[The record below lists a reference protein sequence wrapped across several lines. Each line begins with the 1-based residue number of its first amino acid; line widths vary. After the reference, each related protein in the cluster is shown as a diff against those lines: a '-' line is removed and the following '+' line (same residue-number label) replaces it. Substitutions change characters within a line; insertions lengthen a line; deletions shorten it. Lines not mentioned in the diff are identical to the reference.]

1 MSRKIAVVGAGI
13 AGASCAR
20 ALADADIAVSV
31 FEKSRGPGGRMAT
44 RRATSPLGKV
54 QFDHGAPYFSA
65 FGDDM
70 RARVADWE
78 ARGLCT
84 AWDAAF
90 EMIGASGAASV
101 APGEHYVGLPRMSA
115 LTRDLLSGTE
125 LHTKTRITHVRPG
138 ASGPTLCT
146 DDEEFGPFDAA
157 VIAMPAPQ
165 AAPLLAELAPE
176 LSARAAKVV
185 MDPVWS
191 AMVSFE
197 KPLELPYGVAYVG
210 NSPLFLICRDSGKPG
225 RPETESWLLLS
236 TTEWAEDHIED
247 EPAAVA
253 GSLLEA
259 LWKVTGLSPQN
270 AAFSAAHLWRHAR
283 VHKPL
288 AEPYFWDGEHAIGA
302 CGDWFRLGSA
312 EGAYVSGLHL
322 ARAIAGR

>member
-20 ALADADIAVSV
+20 AMAEAGLEVSV
-31 FEKSRGPGGRMAT
+31 FEKARGPGGRMAT
-44 RRATSPLGKV
+44 RRADSPLGKL

-70 RARVADWE
+70 RERVADWE
-78 ARGLCT
+78 ARGLCA

-101 APGEHYVGLPRMSA
+101 APGEHYVGLPRMSV
-115 LTRDLLSGTE
+115 LIRDLLGKTE
-125 LHTKTRITHVRPG
+125 LHTRARITHVRPG
-138 ASGPTLCT
+138 DSGPTICT
-146 DDEEFGPFDAA
+146 ETEEFGPFDGA
-157 VIAMPAPQ
+157 VIALPAPQ

-176 LSARAAKVV
+176 LSARAAKVE

-197 KPLELPYGVAYVG
+197 APLDLPYGAAYVG
-210 NSPLFLICRDSGKPG
+210 NSPLFLISRDSGKPG
-225 RPETESWLLLS
+225 RNGAESWVLLS
-236 TTEWAEDHIED
+236 TTEWAEDHIGD

-253 GSLLEA
+253 AALLEA
-259 LWKVTGLSPQN
+259 LWKVTGLPQQA
-270 AAFSAAHLWRHAR
+270 AAFSAAHRWRYAR

-288 AEPYFWDGEHAIGA
+288 PEPWFWDPAHAVGA

-322 ARAIAGR
+322 AQEILKG